1 MPVKRYNKIGNKKRH
16 CKNLRYR
23 LIVRQAVMASVY
35 FMQEEKLTDA
45 IEEQDE
51 LTLIVN
57 NDS

>member
-1 MPVKRYNKIGNKKRH
+1 
-16 CKNLRYR
+16 
-23 LIVRQAVMASVY
+23 MASVY
-35 FMQEEKLTDA
+35 FMQEKKLTDA

>member
-1 MPVKRYNKIGNKKRH
+1 
-16 CKNLRYR
+16 
-23 LIVRQAVMASVY
+23 MASVY